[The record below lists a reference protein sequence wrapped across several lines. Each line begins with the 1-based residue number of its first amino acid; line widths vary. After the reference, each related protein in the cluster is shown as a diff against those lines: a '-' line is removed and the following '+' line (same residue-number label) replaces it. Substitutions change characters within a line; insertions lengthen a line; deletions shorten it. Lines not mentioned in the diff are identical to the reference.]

1 MVNPPDTRT
10 FVFKFFD
17 HEGGTPPDSD
27 GVLDST
33 YVLYMFYFKNGLPP
47 LLAGVCRPEKM
58 SIGTSSAGPRATGA
72 IVAAMKQCSPS
83 AIESSTRTLR
93 ACRLVRHVGAFSQG
107 ASKDRGSRD
116 GKRARTDPSVAS

>member
-33 YVLYMFYFKNGLPP
+33 YVLYMFYFKNDPAP
-47 LLAGVCRPEKM
+47 LLDGVCRPEE
-58 SIGTSSAGPRATGA
+58 TSAGPRATGA